1 MEFLAKNAQWE
12 HTTFYKSIDVSPSTS
27 LSNLISSFVGSF
39 FHQNT
44 TESDRDF
51 DRLNLRCWRARSM
64 QWLGTGRRLSSA
76 MSTSRCCVLPHKT
89 LHWLSIICKWS
100 FLQTTLVELLFTLI
114 PFRSNYRLSRRKG
127 TVKWRQLTFRTFND
141 AWRP

>member
-1 MEFLAKNAQWE
+1 MKFLAKNAQWE

-64 QWLGTGRRLSSA
+64 QWLGIIVSDEYKQVLRAATQNPALAVHYLQMIFSSNNTCWIVVHSYPLSVKLSS
-76 MSTSRCCVLPHKT
+76 
-89 LHWLSIICKWS
+89 
-100 FLQTTLVELLFTLI
+100 VEEERNSKVEAI
-114 PFRSNYRLSRRKG
+114 NISHI
-127 TVKWRQLTFRTFND
+127 
-141 AWRP
+141 